1 MVIIN
6 YIDENLEKVINNP
19 DKVLYLRTYDVRNK
33 SALFAVLK
41 EDTGIYKKVQI
52 TKEQS
57 KMIYPWEPLL
67 WFDTSAAGN
76 LLLKDFIILNSNN
89 LALNKNNIDGFKII
103 KNGNFGYNI
112 EIYAVFSDGTATF
125 VRRER
130 EKTFNRNG
138 GIDSFNK
145 LLENYKDN
153 KVNNNKYHIIE
164 FFAVNGS
171 DIIEIPNLRNLDQ
184 INEEKAPV
192 KKLGSKPSSNK

>member
-67 WFDTSAAGN
+67 WFDTSAAEN
-76 LLLKDFIILNSNN
+76 LLLKDFIILNS
-89 LALNKNNIDGFKII
+89 NNIDGFKII

-145 LLENYKDN
+145 LLENYNDN
-153 KVNNNKYHIIE
+153 KVNNKYHIIE